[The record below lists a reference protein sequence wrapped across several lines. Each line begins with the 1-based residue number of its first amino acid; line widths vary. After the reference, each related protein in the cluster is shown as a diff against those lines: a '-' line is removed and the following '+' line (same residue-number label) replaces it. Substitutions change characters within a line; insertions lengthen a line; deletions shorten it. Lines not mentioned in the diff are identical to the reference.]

1 MLIRTRPA
9 APAALALACA
19 LFAGAAHAAEPG
31 PAAAPAAAAEAATA
45 NAAAAPDAH
54 DHPMAARDE
63 AALRFVE
70 QADGTVSA
78 VLDASFLSTAVAK
91 IGPDGE
97 VVIGCVQSRQE
108 YEAFFAAEALPDGA
122 EVR

>member
-1 MLIRTRPA
+1 MMNRTRPA
-9 APAALALACA
+9 ATAALALACA
-19 LFAGAAHAAEPG
+19 LFAGAASTAEPG
-31 PAAAPAAAAEAATA
+31 PAATPAAAPEAAA
-45 NAAAAPDAH
+45 AAAAPEVH
-54 DHPMAARDE
+54 DHPIAARDE

-70 QADGTVSA
+70 HADGTVSA
-78 VLDASFLSTAVAK
+78 TLDASFLSTAVAK